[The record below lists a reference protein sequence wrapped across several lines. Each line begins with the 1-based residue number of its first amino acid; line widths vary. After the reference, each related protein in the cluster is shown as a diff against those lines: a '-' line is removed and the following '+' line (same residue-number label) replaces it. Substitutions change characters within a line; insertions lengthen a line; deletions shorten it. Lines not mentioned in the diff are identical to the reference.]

1 MPRCIGPRSADLQR
15 AKSIGEDGGSR
26 TGRRCRRPAHALW
39 GAPGGCVA
47 AECEGATREPR
58 GSLVRRRGARIG
70 CHEHFSL
77 GTRSR
82 TRKCQSSQNS
92 EFRMSELL
100 ALSSRVGFRQKF
112 WDPFLIPRMTER
124 LRAAC
129 SEGPRRAAECSAA
142 GLAATMSRSLPARQ
156 RSRAS
161 RFSRACSSSASR
173 ACPA

>member
-1 MPRCIGPRSADLQR
+1 LPRCIGPRSADLQR

-39 GAPGGCVA
+39 GGPGGCVA

-77 GTRSR
+77 GTRS
-82 TRKCQSSQNS
+82 
-92 EFRMSELL
+92 
-100 ALSSRVGFRQKF
+100 AHVGFRQKF

-129 SEGPRRAAECSAA
+129 SEGPRRAAECSAV